1 MPKYFLRS
9 RELIRF
15 TYNKL
20 IKTMYKIKEKYK
32 NYVAKY
38 AWTKLDINGIYSLEE
53 WKKNGFTERVL
64 ELIENK

>member
-1 MPKYFLRS
+1 
-9 RELIRF
+9 
-15 TYNKL
+15 
-20 IKTMYKIKEKYK
+20 MYKIKEKYK